1 MGLNFDFGHSKVPKM
16 PFFGFGTVKT
26 ACNVRR
32 KKVKIISLIDYVS
45 LPIVTAN
52 FDPGGVFFLF

>member
-16 PFFGFGTVKT
+16 PFFGFGAVKT
-26 ACNVRR
+26 ACNARE
-32 KKVKIISLIDYVS
+32 KKVEIISLIDYVS

-52 FDPGGVFFLF
+52 FDAGG